1 MELLELPTIFFPY
14 DIESKNAIY
23 VKFCYKNFYMCLAY
37 VQNINMN
44 INQTKLNW
52 DILIYHY
59 KNIMFSD
66 LQVGQGNFPSMKCP
80 WHKKLSL

>member
-1 MELLELPTIFFPY
+1 MELPTIFFPY

-59 KNIMFSD
+59 IITKILRSRISRSAKETSP
-66 LQVGQGNFPSMKCP
+66 V
-80 WHKKLSL
+80 